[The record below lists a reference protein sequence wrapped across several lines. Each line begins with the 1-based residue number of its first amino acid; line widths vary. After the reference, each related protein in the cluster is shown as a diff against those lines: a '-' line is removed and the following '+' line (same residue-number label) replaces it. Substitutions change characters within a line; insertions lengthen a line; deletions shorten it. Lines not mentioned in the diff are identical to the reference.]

1 MYYLLKIAQMEHHI
15 QNIIIQ
21 KVEVKDYNVKIDG
34 RNLFDQP
41 INNDIKTYENNTKIN
56 TGQADD
62 YTTC

>member
-1 MYYLLKIAQMEHHI
+1 MEHHI

-41 INNDIKTYENNTKIN
+41 KIMILKHMKTLQRLILVKQMITQLVRFKI
-56 TGQADD
+56 
-62 YTTC
+62 